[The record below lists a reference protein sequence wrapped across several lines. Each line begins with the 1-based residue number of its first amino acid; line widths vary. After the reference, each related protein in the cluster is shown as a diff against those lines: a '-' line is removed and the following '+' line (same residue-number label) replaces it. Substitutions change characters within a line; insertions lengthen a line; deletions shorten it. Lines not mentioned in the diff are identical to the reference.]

1 MSNCI
6 GSRAMKGGTTGV
18 GAGAASASGGAA
30 GEAVSRAVSSGS
42 ASGGTTQGT
51 KIAGGYAISHP
62 EFAALGAVLMLGL
75 FLVVVVKQE

>member
-1 MSNCI
+1 MSNDI

-18 GAGAASASGGAA
+18 GAGAATASGGAA
-30 GEAVSRAVSSGS
+30 GEVVGRAVSSNS
-42 ASGGTTQGT
+42 ATAGATQGT
-51 KIAGGYAISHP
+51 EIAGGYAVSHP